1 MSGTQDKYRYRIE
14 IQQMMFVSGEI
25 TDPPVETTSL
35 IEDIVR
41 GQVIEILLQ
50 AAKTSHARGTRLIL
64 PEDIIFL
71 IRHDKAKVNRLRTY
85 LSWKDLRKNAKD
97 QDATASLNAGGS
109 GPGDDDG
116 KDNRDGKDKDGK
128 DGKDNMM
135 KVKKSAIKL
144 PWELQFMFNEQPLEN
159 NEDSND
165 LDEDEREANITTLK
179 RLKIADDRTKHMTKE
194 EYVHWSDCRQASF
207 TFRKARR
214 FKDWS
219 GITHLIE
226 GKPNDDV
233 IDILGFL
240 TFEIVCSITETALR
254 IKKNEQLQLQRKVN
268 NQSFEIT
275 HSLDSASNPTNLQ
288 FQTTT
293 LSHNCGNK
301 RKKRLFD
308 GPDDAVEPLKPKHIE
323 EAWRVLQS
331 IDMKHRAVTNFK
343 GGRLYSRPIIL

>member
-1 MSGTQDKYRYRIE
+1 
-14 IQQMMFVSGEI
+14 
-25 TDPPVETTSL
+25 
-35 IEDIVR
+35 
-41 GQVIEILLQ
+41 
-50 AAKTSHARGTRLIL
+50 
-64 PEDIIFL
+64 
-71 IRHDKAKVNRLRTY
+71 
-85 LSWKDLRKNAKD
+85 
-97 QDATASLNAGGS
+97 
-109 GPGDDDG
+109 
-116 KDNRDGKDKDGK
+116 
-128 DGKDNMM
+128 
-135 KVKKSAIKL
+135 
-144 PWELQFMFNEQPLEN
+144 
-159 NEDSND
+159 
-165 LDEDEREANITTLK
+165 
-179 RLKIADDRTKHMTKE
+179 MTKE